1 MLGFS
6 VLKQIADVWFS
17 LGIGVTIGI
26 GFLAAAWFIAPLRQ
40 MFIGLAV
47 GAFAATWFFGQGVLQ
62 ERQVCQA
69 KQAEAE
75 RLRIERDA
83 DQARIAGEDAER
95 LQTEIET
102 ARKREQEAEAKYE
115 KAISKN
121 PSCVLTP
128 DDLR

>member
-6 VLKQIADVWFS
+6 VLKQIADIWLS
-17 LGIGVTIGI
+17 LGVGVVIGFV
-26 GFLAAAWFIAPLRQ
+26 FLAAAWFVPVGRQ
-40 MFIGLAV
+40 FLIGLAIA
-47 GAFAATWFFGQGVLQ
+47 AFAATWFFGTGVLQ

-95 LQTEIET
+95 LTAEIET